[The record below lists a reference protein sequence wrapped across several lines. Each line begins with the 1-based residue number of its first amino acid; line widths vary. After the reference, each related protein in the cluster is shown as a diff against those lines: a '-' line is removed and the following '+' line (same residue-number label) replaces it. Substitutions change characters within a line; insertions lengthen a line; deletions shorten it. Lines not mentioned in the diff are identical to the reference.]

1 MWLFTPQ
8 AFLSIVAHRDDARL
22 RLVRARRPGEIEVL
36 FPNAKVQATPHAD
49 YPYRAVL
56 PAPEVAAAV
65 AKAAEQSAYPNGC
78 RARCQQG
85 ACFAQCLGGDG
96 LPIRTGALKRRPY
109 PLLPRPTSLFCF
121 CSKFK
126 WGLNGV

>member
-8 AFLSIVAHRDDARL
+8 AFLSIVAHRDDASL

-65 AKAAEQSAYPNGC
+65 AKAAEQITYPNFK
-78 RARCQQG
+78 A
-85 ACFAQCLGGDG
+85 AVPDASKAPALHSVGGDG
-96 LPIRTGALKRRPY
+96 YPVRTGALKRRPY
-109 PLLPRPTSLFCF
+109 PLLPRPHAPFCF
-121 CSKFK
+121 AAN
-126 WGLNGV
+126 LNGV